1 MKKKVLSED
10 IWKAGFT
17 MNKHDRLMIL
27 ILYLGI
33 IFSITLHS
41 FIIVSTVTKSHDHIS
56 KKLDRTISAIN
67 NGGDSSPS
75 MSWGSDWETPDEV
88 KEVPNDM
95 AWIAKNAFLTQ
106 SQMENNVLMAA
117 PILSE
122 YFTTSAM
129 AAMFGNMQSESS
141 INPGIWENL
150 KPFEGGYGLVQWTP
164 YTKYS
169 EYAGADW
176 QNNGDKQ
183 CYRII
188 YELRY
193 GLQWSKEYYHSI
205 DMSFQEFANSTD
217 SPEFL
222 AHAFL
227 SNYENPAKWPQPQR
241 GVQARAWYNFL
252 VENGYPDDSTGGGG
266 VTPAELPIWLMFK
279 MKEMNNI

>member
-1 MKKKVLSED
+1 
-10 IWKAGFT
+10 

-27 ILYLGI
+27 LLYLGI
-33 IFSITLHS
+33 IFSIALHS
-41 FIIVSTVTKSHDHIS
+41 FIIVSTVTKSHDHLS
-56 KKLDRTISAIN
+56 KKLDRTINAIN
-67 NGGDSSPS
+67 NGGDGSPS
-75 MSWGSDWETPDEV
+75 MSWNSDWETPDEV

-150 KPFEGGYGLVQWTP
+150 TPFEGGYGLVQWTP

-266 VTPAELPIWLMFK
+266 VIPAEMPIWLMFK
-279 MKEMNNI
+279 IKEMNNI